1 MLPLGSRPVEREGPA
16 VAGSYAP
23 VTVLVNERADG
34 AHISC
39 GRMAS
44 LLAPY
49 GNLDALEVA
58 ESLDAKLED
67 LLQKAAG

>member
-1 MLPLGSRPVEREGPA
+1 LSNSITEL
-16 VAGSYAP
+16 
-23 VTVLVNERADG
+23 ADG
-34 AHISC
+34 VHISYD
-39 GRMAS
+39 RMAS

-49 GNLDALEVA
+49 GNLAALEVA